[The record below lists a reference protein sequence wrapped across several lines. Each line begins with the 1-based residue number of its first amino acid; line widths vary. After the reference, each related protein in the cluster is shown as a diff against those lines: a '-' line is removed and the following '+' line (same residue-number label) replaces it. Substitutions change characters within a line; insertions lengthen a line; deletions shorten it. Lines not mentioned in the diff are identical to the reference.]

1 MEVLIVEDDD
11 AMASAL
17 DAAVVSAGH
26 RATRVARGADALLA
40 HRRFEVILLD
50 LGLPDLDGLDVLRK
64 LRQVT
69 LCPILILTARDDERS
84 VVLGLR
90 SGADDYLV
98 KPVKL
103 VELLARI
110 EAVTRRTSRATG
122 GREQSGRQQS
132 IVLGDL
138 DVDLDRRVA
147 ALGSRVLPL
156 TATEFDLLALLARH
170 AGSVVTREQILDTL
184 WGDAFVASSRSLDV
198 HLTGLRAKLQLPGFI
213 INVRGVG
220 YRIEAD
226 PA

>member
-1 MEVLIVEDDD
+1 MDVLIVEDDD
-11 AMASAL
+11 SMATAL
-17 DAAVVSAGH
+17 TAAVKSTGHGADRVS
-26 RATRVARGADALLA
+26 RGSDALLR
-40 HRRFEVILLD
+40 HRDFDVILLD
-50 LGLPDLDGLDVLRK
+50 LGLPDMDGLEVLRK

-69 LCPILILTARDDERS
+69 QCPILILTARDDERS

-110 EAVTRRTSRATG
+110 EAVTRRTRLLDARTG
-122 GREQSGRQQS
+122 NRLHVDE
-132 IVLGDL
+132 L
-138 DVDLDRRVA
+138 DIDLDRRVA
-147 ALGSRVLPL
+147 AVAERVLPL

-184 WGDAFVASSRSLDV
+184 WGDAFLASSRSLDV
-198 HLTGLRAKLQLPGFI
+198 HLTGLRSKLQLPGFI
-213 INVRGVG
+213 VNVRGVG

-226 PA
+226 PR

>member
-1 MEVLIVEDDD
+1 MDVLIVEDDD

-17 DAAVVSAGH
+17 GAAVVSAGH
-26 RATRVARGADALLA
+26 ASARVSRGADALLE
-40 HRRFEVILLD
+40 HRRFGVILLD
-50 LGLPDLDGLDVLRK
+50 LGLPDMDGLEVLRK

-69 LCPILILTARDDERS
+69 DVPILILTARDDERS

-110 EAVTRRTSRATG
+110 EAVTRRAARAPGNTQ
-122 GREQSGRQQS
+122 RR
-132 IVLGDL
+132 IVLGKL
-138 DVDLDRRVA
+138 EVDLERRLAV
-147 ALGSRVLPL
+147 LDGQVLPL
-156 TATEFDLLALLARH
+156 TATEFDLLALLASH
-170 AGSVVTREQILDTL
+170 AGSVVTREQILDAL
-184 WGDAFVASSRSLDV
+184 WGDAFLASSRSLDV
-198 HLTGLRAKLQLPGFI
+198 HLTGLRSKLQLPGFI

-220 YRIEAD
+220 YRVETD